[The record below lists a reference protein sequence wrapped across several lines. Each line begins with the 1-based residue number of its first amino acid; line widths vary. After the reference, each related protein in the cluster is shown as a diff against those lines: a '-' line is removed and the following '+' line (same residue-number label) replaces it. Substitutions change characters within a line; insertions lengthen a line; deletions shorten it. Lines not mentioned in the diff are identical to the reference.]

1 MSGVKTWSPFYSD
14 WRRAEL
20 CISNQRVIFPKKKKK
35 KGFQKKKKTQYTQT
49 HTHMHT
55 RTHIHDLCLFF
66 SKSEP
71 DRIQNKE
78 SMGSCFWCAT
88 CWGSES
94 TLGRHLVLFQDAD
107 SCKQQALANSGNSGG
122 QLGGW
127 TFLDIHTHT
136 EQKNI
141 LKKSLLWNTSWQH
154 CQDKH

>member
-1 MSGVKTWSPFYSD
+1 
-14 WRRAEL
+14 
-20 CISNQRVIFPKKKKK
+20 
-35 KGFQKKKKTQYTQT
+35 
-49 HTHMHT
+49 MHT

-141 LKKSLLWNTSWQH
+141 LKKSLL
-154 CQDKH
+154 